1 MKTCGKCGCVYDDS
15 FNECPTCH
23 NSITKN
29 NTKKCSTCHNTIPI
43 NSDLCPYCGHYTK
56 LTKGQIFSILGF
68 ICITLSFFGKFI
80 FIIPGIILIIIS
92 LKYIIPDATKTLE
105 LNEKYPQNNHLTQD
119 FKLSNTIS
127 SKTPWDDEKIKNYY
141 LINAQNDDRRI
152 NRAKYETFSF
162 KNLNTENKSADI
174 LNQEKT
180 KVYHTTLTS
189 CTCPDFK
196 ERNVP
201 CKHMYRLANELGY
214 FSLYKEEERELIEK
228 LWSIKDNHKLLTTL
242 VDVFYRIRD
251 KKDKYYVKT
260 SPSLNKLAEFNLIKF
275 KEIPEQELVNIKY
288 NTNELKGIL
297 HDKNFKKSITKK
309 ELIELFL
316 SDKKLIKKLP
326 KNMVHVTLTCTE
338 KQKEYFTQ
346 TLNYFLYN

>member
-1 MKTCGKCGCVYDDS
+1 MKKCEICGKLYDDS
-15 FNECPTCH
+15 FDKCPHSHLFVSSNKNTANEIM
-23 NSITKN
+23 NEKGVM
-29 NTKKCSTCHNTIPI
+29 
-43 NSDLCPYCGHYTK
+43 YGCGGC
-56 LTKGQIFSILGF
+56 LQVILAF
-68 ICITLSFFGKFI
+68 ICFLLGSKNEIFFGLL
-80 FIIPGIILIIIS
+80 ILLILTSCITWLIAAIKIS
-92 LKYIIPDATKTLE
+92 EENEASNSKIKV
-105 LNEKYPQNNHLTQD
+105 LNQ
-119 FKLSNTIS
+119 LSETS
-127 SKTPWDDEKIKNYY
+127 LDDETIKKYY

-152 NRAKYETFSF
+152 ERAKYETFSF
-162 KNLNTENKSADI
+162 KKLNTENKSADV

-242 VDVFYRIRD
+242 IDVFYRIRD

-275 KEIPEQELVNIKY
+275 KEIPEQELINIKY

-297 HDKNFKKSITKK
+297 HDKNFKNSITKK

-316 SDKKLIKKLP
+316 SNKKLIKNLP
-326 KNMVHVTLTCTE
+326 KNMVHVTLTCTD

>member
-15 FNECPTCH
+15 FNECPTC
-23 NSITKN
+23 NYTINKEINKENNEVSIGCLN
-29 NTKKCSTCHNTIPI
+29 GLIICISIALSLVESSIGP
-43 NSDLCPYCGHYTK
+43 
-56 LTKGQIFSILGF
+56 FILGII
-68 ICITLSFFGKFI
+68 ICLIISKKLNKDKGLSTTQNVGVFTLS
-80 FIIPGIILIIIS
+80 
-92 LKYIIPDATKTLE
+92 
-105 LNEKYPQNNHLTQD
+105 
-119 FKLSNTIS
+119 SNTQS
-127 SKTPWDDEKIKNYY
+127 SKTPWDDETIKKYY

-326 KNMVHVTLTCTE
+326 KNMVHVTLTCTD

>member
-1 MKTCGKCGCVYDDS
+1 MKTCGKCRCVYDDS
-15 FNECPTCH
+15 FNECPTC
-23 NSITKN
+23 NYTINKEMNKAVSIGCLN
-29 NTKKCSTCHNTIPI
+29 GLIICISIALSLVESSIGP
-43 NSDLCPYCGHYTK
+43 
-56 LTKGQIFSILGF
+56 FILGII
-68 ICITLSFFGKFI
+68 ICLIISKKLNKDKDISTTQNAGVFTLS
-80 FIIPGIILIIIS
+80 
-92 LKYIIPDATKTLE
+92 
-105 LNEKYPQNNHLTQD
+105 
-119 FKLSNTIS
+119 SNTLS
-127 SKTPWDDEKIKNYY
+127 SKTPWDDETIKKYY
-141 LINAQNDDRRI
+141 LINAQNDDKRI
-152 NRAKYETFSF
+152 ERAKYETFSF
-162 KNLNTENKSADI
+162 KKLDTENKSADV

-180 KVYHTTLTS
+180 KVYYTTLTS

-196 ERNVP
+196 ERDVP

-228 LWSIKDNHKLLTTL
+228 LWSIKDNPKLLTKL

-260 SPSLNKLAEFNLIKF
+260 SPLINELTEFDLIRIN
-275 KEIPEQELVNIKY
+275 EIPEQELVNIKY

-326 KNMVHVTLTCTE
+326 KNMVHVTLTCTD

>member
-1 MKTCGKCGCVYDDS
+1 MKKCVKCGHIYDTS
-15 FNECPTCH
+15 FKECPTC
-23 NSITKN
+23 NYTINKEINKEVSISCLN
-29 NTKKCSTCHNTIPI
+29 GII
-43 NSDLCPYCGHYTK
+43 
-56 LTKGQIFSILGF
+56 
-68 ICITLSFFGKFI
+68 ICISIVLSIIKSSIVPFI
-80 FIIPGIILIIIS
+80 VGIVICIIIS
-92 LKYIIPDATKTLE
+92 QK
-105 LNEKYPQNNHLTQD
+105 LNKNKGIRTTQNIEVVTPA
-119 FKLSNTIS
+119 SNLRL
-127 SKTPWDDEKIKNYY
+127 SKTPLDDETIKKYY
-141 LINAQNDDRRI
+141 VINVQNDARRI
-152 NRAKYETFSF
+152 DRAKYETFSF
-162 KNLNTENKSADI
+162 KNLNIENKSADV

-214 FSLYKEEERELIEK
+214 FLLYKEDEKELIEK
-228 LWSIKDNHKLLTTL
+228 LWRIKDNPKLLTKL
-242 VDVFYRIRD
+242 IDVFYRIRD

-260 SPSLNKLAEFNLIKF
+260 SPLINELAEFDLVKI

-326 KNMVHVTLTCTE
+326 QNMVHVTLTCTD

-346 TLNYFLYN
+346 TLYYLLNNIEK

>member
-1 MKTCGKCGCVYDDS
+1 MKTCGKCRCVYDDS
-15 FNECPTCH
+15 FNECPTS
-23 NSITKN
+23 NYTINKEMNKAVSIGCLN
-29 NTKKCSTCHNTIPI
+29 GLIICISIALSLVESSIGP
-43 NSDLCPYCGHYTK
+43 
-56 LTKGQIFSILGF
+56 FILGII
-68 ICITLSFFGKFI
+68 ICLIISKKLNKDKYISTTQNAGVFTLS
-80 FIIPGIILIIIS
+80 
-92 LKYIIPDATKTLE
+92 
-105 LNEKYPQNNHLTQD
+105 
-119 FKLSNTIS
+119 SNTLS
-127 SKTPWDDEKIKNYY
+127 SKTPWDDETIKKYY
-141 LINAQNDDRRI
+141 LINAQNDDKRI
-152 NRAKYETFSF
+152 ERAKYETFSF
-162 KNLNTENKSADI
+162 KKLDTENKSADV

-180 KVYHTTLTS
+180 KVYYTTLTS

-196 ERNVP
+196 ERDVP

-228 LWSIKDNHKLLTTL
+228 LWSIKDNPKLLTKL

-260 SPSLNKLAEFNLIKF
+260 SPLINELTEFDLIRIN
-275 KEIPEQELVNIKY
+275 EIPEQELVNIKY

-326 KNMVHVTLTCTE
+326 KNMVHVTLTCTD

>member
-15 FNECPTCH
+15 FNKCPTC
-23 NSITKN
+23 NYTINKEMNKAVSIGCLN
-29 NTKKCSTCHNTIPI
+29 GLIICISIALSLVESSIGP
-43 NSDLCPYCGHYTK
+43 
-56 LTKGQIFSILGF
+56 FILGII
-68 ICITLSFFGKFI
+68 ICLIISKKLNKDKDISTTQNAGVFTLS
-80 FIIPGIILIIIS
+80 
-92 LKYIIPDATKTLE
+92 
-105 LNEKYPQNNHLTQD
+105 
-119 FKLSNTIS
+119 SNTLS
-127 SKTPWDDEKIKNYY
+127 SKTPWDDETIKKYY
-141 LINAQNDDRRI
+141 LINAQNDDKRI
-152 NRAKYETFSF
+152 ERAKYEIFSF
-162 KNLNTENKSADI
+162 KKLDTENKSADV

-180 KVYHTTLTS
+180 KVYYTTLTS

-196 ERNVP
+196 ERDVP

-228 LWSIKDNHKLLTTL
+228 LWSIKDNPKLLTKL

-260 SPSLNKLAEFNLIKF
+260 SPLINELTEFDLIRIN
-275 KEIPEQELVNIKY
+275 EIPEQELVNIKY

-309 ELIELFL
+309 ELIKLFL

-326 KNMVHVTLTCTE
+326 KNMVHVTLTCTD

>member
-1 MKTCGKCGCVYDDS
+1 MKKCEICGKLYDDS
-15 FNECPTCH
+15 FDKCPHNHLFAGSNKNITNEIM
-23 NSITKN
+23 N
-29 NTKKCSTCHNTIPI
+29 KKGVM
-43 NSDLCPYCGHYTK
+43 YGCGGC
-56 LTKGQIFSILGF
+56 LQVILAF
-68 ICITLSFFGKFI
+68 ICFLLGSKNEIFFSLLLLLILTSCITWLIAAIKISEENEVSNSKIKVLKQLSET
-80 FIIPGIILIIIS
+80 S
-92 LKYIIPDATKTLE
+92 L
-105 LNEKYPQNNHLTQD
+105 
-119 FKLSNTIS
+119 
-127 SKTPWDDEKIKNYY
+127 DDETIKKYY

-152 NRAKYETFSF
+152 ERAKYETFSF
-162 KNLNTENKSADI
+162 KKLNTENKSADV

-228 LWSIKDNHKLLTTL
+228 LWSIKDNHKLQTTL

-275 KEIPEQELVNIKY
+275 KEIPEQELVNLKY

-326 KNMVHVTLTCTE
+326 KNMVHVTLTCTD

>member
-1 MKTCGKCGCVYDDS
+1 MKTCRKCGCVYDDS
-15 FNECPTCH
+15 FKECPTC
-23 NSITKN
+23 NYTINKEINKKVSIGCLN
-29 NTKKCSTCHNTIPI
+29 GLII
-43 NSDLCPYCGHYTK
+43 YFF
-56 LTKGQIFSILGF
+56 IAFSLAERSIGPFILGII
-68 ICITLSFFGKFI
+68 ICLIISKKLNKDKGLSTTQNVGVFTLS
-80 FIIPGIILIIIS
+80 
-92 LKYIIPDATKTLE
+92 YNA
-105 LNEKYPQNNHLTQD
+105 Q
-119 FKLSNTIS
+119 S
-127 SKTPWDDEKIKNYY
+127 SKTPWDDETIKKYY
-141 LINAQNDDRRI
+141 LINAQNEYMRI
-152 NRAKYETFSF
+152 ERAKYETFSF
-162 KNLNTENKSADI
+162 KKLNTENKFADV
-174 LNQEKT
+174 LNKEKT

-214 FSLYKEEERELIEK
+214 FSLYKEEEKELIEK
-228 LWSIKDNHKLLTTL
+228 LWIIKNNSQLLTKL
-242 VDVFYRIRD
+242 IDVFYRIRD
-251 KKDKYYVKT
+251 KKDKYYIKK
-260 SPSLNKLAEFNLIKF
+260 SPLLNELADLDLILF
-275 KEIPEQELVNIKY
+275 KEIPERELVNIQY

-326 KNMVHVTLTCTE
+326 KNMVHVTLTCTD

>member
-1 MKTCGKCGCVYDDS
+1 MKKCEICGKLYDDS
-15 FNECPTCH
+15 FDKCPHSHLFVSSNKNTANEIM
-23 NSITKN
+23 NEKGVM
-29 NTKKCSTCHNTIPI
+29 
-43 NSDLCPYCGHYTK
+43 YGCGGC
-56 LTKGQIFSILGF
+56 LQVILAF
-68 ICITLSFFGKFI
+68 ICFLLGSKNEIFFGLL
-80 FIIPGIILIIIS
+80 ILLILTSCITWLIAAIKIS
-92 LKYIIPDATKTLE
+92 EENEASNSKIKVLK
-105 LNEKYPQNNHLTQD
+105 Q
-119 FKLSNTIS
+119 LSETS
-127 SKTPWDDEKIKNYY
+127 LDDETIKKYY

-152 NRAKYETFSF
+152 ERAKYETFSF
-162 KNLNTENKSADI
+162 KKLNTENKSADV

-242 VDVFYRIRD
+242 IDVFYRIRD

-275 KEIPEQELVNIKY
+275 KEIPEQELINIKY

-297 HDKNFKKSITKK
+297 HDKNFKNSITKK

-316 SDKKLIKKLP
+316 SNKKLIKNLP
-326 KNMVHVTLTCTE
+326 KNMVHVTLTCTD